1 MMSSTASLLPFNTE
15 PSVTL
20 DLRKTKCPLN
30 FVKAKLALEKLLI
43 GEVLAVLLLT
53 TGDSALNV
61 PQSFRQEGQA
71 VAVLPTTT
79 NDETLQILHIKRMV

>member
-1 MMSSTASLLPFNTE
+1 MMLSTASLLPFNTE
-15 PSVTL
+15 PSITL

-30 FVKAKLALEKLLI
+30 FVKAKLALEKLSI

-61 PQSFRQEGQA
+61 PQSFKQEGQA
-71 VAVLPTTT
+71 VALLPLSP
-79 NDETLQILHIKRMV
+79 NDNILQVVHIKKIV